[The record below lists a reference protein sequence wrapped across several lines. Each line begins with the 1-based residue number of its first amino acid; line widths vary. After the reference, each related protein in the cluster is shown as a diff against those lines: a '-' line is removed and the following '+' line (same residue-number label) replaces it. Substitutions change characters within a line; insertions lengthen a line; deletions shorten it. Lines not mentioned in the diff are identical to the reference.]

1 MESVQPQQ
9 ANAPYSAVTLI
20 GIGKKSFLALHQILP
35 YIKIISAPTDLG
47 KNGPFT
53 SIGLIAFPLLIV
65 LSRFFIKERKIARP

>member
-20 GIGKKSFLALHQILP
+20 GKKEFLALHQILP

-53 SIGLIAFPLLIV
+53 SIGLIAFPLLTV
-65 LSRFFIKERKIARP
+65 LSRFFIKERKLAGQIQ